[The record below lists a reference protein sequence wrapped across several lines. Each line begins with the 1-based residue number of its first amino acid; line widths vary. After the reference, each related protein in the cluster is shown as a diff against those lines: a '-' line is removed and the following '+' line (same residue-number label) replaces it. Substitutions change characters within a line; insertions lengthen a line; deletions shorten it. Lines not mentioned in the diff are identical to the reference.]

1 MLGSIAELKY
11 AEKGT
16 TKWCE
21 ATGMRENYSKC
32 EGLGMGRYRN
42 IERHRLTRGGTL
54 GLKVVP
60 EGEWAVSL
68 GVPVGNDLDNSSS
81 ARPNSSPARPNSS
94 SVEARRDASTFS
106 TRCMTSASVS
116 PCCWILRGFGKRCFA
131 MEFLMRCVARQPGAT
146 TTLKPTS
153 TFKRAVYHA

>member
-68 GVPVGNDLDNSSS
+68 GVPVGNDLDTKRWWDKHRGHSKPLETMDGSF
-81 ARPNSSPARPNSS
+81 PALL
-94 SVEARRDASTFS
+94 
-106 TRCMTSASVS
+106 
-116 PCCWILRGFGKRCFA
+116 LRAKSDQIWCGA
-131 MEFLMRCVARQPGAT
+131 FLR
-146 TTLKPTS
+146 
-153 TFKRAVYHA
+153 